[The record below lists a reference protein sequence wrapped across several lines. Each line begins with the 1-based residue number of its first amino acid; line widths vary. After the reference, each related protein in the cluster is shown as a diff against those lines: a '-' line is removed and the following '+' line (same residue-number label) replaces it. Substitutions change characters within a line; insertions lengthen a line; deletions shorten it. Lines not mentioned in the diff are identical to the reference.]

1 MVARIAL
8 RPFLRVLNRARGT
21 CSWEELK
28 SLLSDRLFPVRT
40 SRRKDLNP
48 SPPRLFQ
55 MATGY
60 WISQAVYVAA
70 KLGIADLLEDGPQS
84 SVVLSAATRSDARS
98 LFRLLRALSSI
109 GVLSQVGDDRF
120 SLSRLGNALRTN
132 VPGSLRAAV
141 ITIGEI
147 HYRACGELLHGV
159 QSGTPAFNHAFGTS
173 LFEYLQQNSEAAGAF
188 NRGMTNLASLLAH
201 AVALAYDFSGIAFI
215 VDVGGGEGEL
225 LMKILE
231 LYPETSGIVFDLGK
245 TFGLP
250 KRSVSS
256 AKRCSYVAGNF
267 FDSVPAKA
275 DAYLLCGVIH
285 DWSDDR
291 AAVILKNC
299 RKAMAKNGR
308 VLIVETIVPESRSG
322 SGSFSKILDLNM
334 MVMTGGRERTKSEFH
349 ALLDA
354 ADLKLT
360 RIVPTL
366 APQSIIEAIPK

>member
-8 RPFLRVLNRARGT
+8 RPFLRVLNRAKRTG
-21 CSWEELK
+21 SLGKLK
-28 SLLSDRLFPVRT
+28 SLLSDRLFSVRT
-40 SRRKDLNP
+40 GGGKDQNP
-48 SPPRLFQ
+48 LPPRLFQ
-55 MATGY
+55 MATAY
-60 WISQAVYVAA
+60 WVSQAIYVAA
-70 KLGIADLLEDGPQS
+70 KLGIADLLEAGPQS
-84 SVVLSAATRSDARS
+84 SAVLAAATRSDARS
-98 LFRLLRALSSI
+98 LFRLLRALSSV
-109 GVLSQVGDDRF
+109 GVLSQVDDDRF

-132 VPGSLRAAV
+132 VIGSLRAAV

-147 HYRACGELLHGV
+147 HYQACGELLHGV
-159 QSGTPAFNHAFGTS
+159 QSGTPAFNHAFGTN

-201 AVALAYDFSGIAFI
+201 AVVLAYDFSGIASI

-231 LYPETSGIVFDLGK
+231 LYPETSGIVFDLSN
-245 TFGLP
+245 TFGSP
-250 KRSVSS
+250 KRNVSS
-256 AKRCSYVAGNF
+256 AERCSYVAGNF
-267 FDSVPAKA
+267 FDSVPEKA

-291 AAVILKNC
+291 AVVILKNC

-308 VLIVETIVPESRSG
+308 VLIVEMIVPGSR
-322 SGSFSKILDLNM
+322 SGSFSKVLDLNM

-349 ALLDA
+349 ALLAA
-354 ADLKLT
+354 ADLRVT
-360 RIVPTL
+360 RIVSTL

>member
-28 SLLSDRLFPVRT
+28 SLLSDRLFPVRI
-40 SRRKDLNP
+40 SRSKDSNP

-60 WISQAVYVAA
+60 WISQAIYVAA
-70 KLGIADLLEDGPQS
+70 KLGIADLLAGGPQS
-84 SVVLSAATRSDARS
+84 SVVLAMATRSDARS

-109 GVLSQVGDDRF
+109 GVLSQVDVDRF

-147 HYRACGELLHGV
+147 HYQACAELLHGV

-173 LFEYLQQNSEAAGAF
+173 LFEYLQQNSEAAGTF

-201 AVALAYDFSGIAFI
+201 AVVLAYDFSGITSI
-215 VDVGGGEGEL
+215 VDLGGGEGEL
-225 LMKILE
+225 LIKIVE
-231 LYPETSGIVFDLGK
+231 LYPETSGIVFDLGN
-245 TFGLP
+245 TSRSP
-250 KRSVSS
+250 KRTVHS
-256 AKRCSYVAGNF
+256 AERYAYVAGNF
-267 FDSVPAKA
+267 FESVPEEAH
-275 DAYLLCGVIH
+275 AYLLCGVIH

-308 VLIVETIVPESRSG
+308 VLIVEMIVPESR

-334 MVMTGGRERTKSEFH
+334 MVMTSGRERTESEFH

-354 ADLKLT
+354 ADLRLT

>member
-1 MVARIAL
+1 MVALMPL
-8 RPFLRVLNRARGT
+8 RPFLRVLNRARRT
-21 CSWEELK
+21 RSWEELK
-28 SLLSDRLFPVRT
+28 SLLVDRIFPVRT
-40 SRRKDLNP
+40 SRSKDSNP

-60 WISQAVYVAA
+60 WISQAIYVAA
-70 KLGIADLLEDGPQS
+70 KLSIADLLEGGPQS
-84 SVVLSAATRSDARS
+84 SVFLAAATRADARS

-109 GVLSQVGDDRF
+109 GVLSQVDDDRF

-147 HYRACGELLHGV
+147 HYQACGELLHGV

-201 AVALAYDFSGIAFI
+201 AVVLAYDFSGIASI

-225 LMKILE
+225 LMKIVE
-231 LYPETSGIVFDLGK
+231 LYPEASGTVFDLAN
-245 TFGLP
+245 TFGSP

-256 AKRCSYVAGNF
+256 AERCSYVAGNF

-291 AAVILKNC
+291 AVVILKNC
-299 RKAMAKNGR
+299 RKAMAKKGR
-308 VLIVETIVPESRSG
+308 VLIVDMIVPGSRLG
-322 SGSFSKILDLNM
+322 SVSKILDLNM

-354 ADLKLT
+354 ADLRVT

>member
-1 MVARIAL
+1 MVAGIAL
-8 RPFLRVLNRARGT
+8 RAFLRVLNRARRT
-21 CSWEELK
+21 RSLQKLK
-28 SLLSDRLFPVRT
+28 SLLSDRLFYVRT
-40 SRRKDLNP
+40 GGSKDPNP
-48 SPPRLFQ
+48 LPPLLFEI
-55 MATGY
+55 ATGY
-60 WISQAVYVAA
+60 WISQAIYVAA

-84 SVVLSAATRSDARS
+84 SDVLAAATRSDARS
-98 LFRLLRALSSI
+98 LYRLLRALSSI
-109 GVLSQVGDDRF
+109 GVLSQVDDDSF

-132 VPGSLRAAV
+132 VPGSLRAIV

-147 HYRACGELLHGV
+147 HYQACGELLHSV
-159 QSGTPAFNHAFGTS
+159 QTGTSGFNHAFGTS
-173 LFEYLQQNSEAAGAF
+173 LFEYLQQNTEAAGAF

-201 AVALAYDFSGIAFI
+201 AVVLAYDFSGIASI
-215 VDVGGGEGEL
+215 IDVGGGQGEL

-231 LYPETSGIVFDLGK
+231 LYPETSGIVFDLGN
-245 TFGLP
+245 TFGSP
-250 KRSVSS
+250 KHTVSS
-256 AKRCSYVAGNF
+256 AERCSYVAGNF
-267 FDSVPAKA
+267 FNSVPEKA

-308 VLIVETIVPESRSG
+308 VLILEMIVPKAR

-334 MVMTGGRERTKSEFH
+334 MVMTGGRERTKHDFH

-354 ADLKLT
+354 ADLRVT

-366 APQSIIEAIPK
+366 APQSILEAIPK